1 MRLYSSVFVET
12 GVLDGP
18 LQNEK
23 FAQNS
28 VNEITNSYKN
38 SNQIFYF
45 ARVDEDGD
53 PYDRTGC
60 KTYKFLFIFSTTEK
74 IWRLKNFIKRRRYQS
89 SPPESPPRQYCFPK
103 IRPFSPFER
112 F

>member
-1 MRLYSSVFVET
+1 MRLHSSVFVET
-12 GVLDGP
+12 SVLDGP

-60 KTYKFLFIFSTTEK
+60 KTCKFLFIFSTTEK
-74 IWRLKNFIKRRRYQS
+74 NLEIKKFY
-89 SPPESPPRQYCFPK
+89 
-103 IRPFSPFER
+103 
-112 F
+112 